1 MSISNE
7 TCVGQYNQTLRNQL
21 YSMSD
26 HLPVVMKME
35 TNKEFILQNQD
46 VSFIENIIIN
56 NTLVTDNLLFK
67 LKNSSFDKI
76 TIHLYNVL
84 GQKIKTVTG
93 HNNEMTEISTSD
105 LKSGFYYLMSDEL
118 NGVQKI
124 LKI

>member
-1 MSISNE
+1 
-7 TCVGQYNQTLRNQL
+7 
-21 YSMSD
+21 
-26 HLPVVMKME
+26 MKME

-84 GQKIKTVTG
+84 GQKIKTVTSY
-93 HNNEMTEISTSD
+93 NNEMTEISTSD